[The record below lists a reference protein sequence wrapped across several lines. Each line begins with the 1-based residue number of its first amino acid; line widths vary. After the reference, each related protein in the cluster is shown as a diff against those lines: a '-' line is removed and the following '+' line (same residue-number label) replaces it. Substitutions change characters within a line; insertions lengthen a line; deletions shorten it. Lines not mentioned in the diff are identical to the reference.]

1 MKELMCNYCGKKTR
15 VSELHIFLNYLLG
28 KEYYVQCPYC
38 LSISSYRIRLWL
50 VHDTM
55 NTKEKDF
62 TITRNKS
69 KRVKIKAKRLPRY
82 LPL

>member
-1 MKELMCNYCGKKTR
+1 MQTIMCNYCGKKTR

-55 NTKEKDF
+55 NTKEKE
-62 TITRNKS
+62 IHKL
-69 KRVKIKAKRLPRY
+69 KRR
-82 LPL
+82 